1 MYNATRHIIK
11 WLCLSIL
18 LCVFASCGR
27 DTDMSDAP
35 NVPSGGE
42 MTLDIGFKVPARA
55 ATERYEDGETDENY
69 IDIANENYRIYFFD
83 GENKFI
89 ARFEP
94 SGFITTEGSNYCQY
108 NVLGKA
114 PDALVEHNDLFK
126 MVVLANWPKY
136 PEDGNLTLTKEETTI
151 ADICNANWAQY
162 DCLTDGKTNPTAIA
176 LNPFAADPSER
187 KLMPFYGVHEYS
199 NVTFKPGVAT
209 ILDEPVTLL
218 RAMAK
223 VEVILEIDDKEFAD
237 DLSFSSLKINRYNA
251 KGYCAPKDVFKQG
264 DYDHDEGENEDDKW
278 KQDYVHS
285 LHLVGDANDANE
297 KELSFRKVNRW
308 DEGGKRYEK
317 WTAYLPEYRNI
328 DAGNA
333 YSSIKAKFNIQLA
346 DDTPHTIYFA
356 NYSGGKTDNSN
367 GNRLNIERNN
377 IYRFHVTCTGYN
389 FKLLLTVSD
398 WEGLYENNFEYGDG
412 QFTSPPAPWDD
423 EINNEIEF

>member
-11 WLCLSIL
+11 WLCLSTL
-18 LCVFASCGR
+18 LCVFASCGK

-35 NVPSGGE
+35 DVPSSGE
-42 MTLDIGFKVPARA
+42 MTLDIGFKVPARTA
-55 ATERYEDGETDENY
+55 VERYEDGETDENY
-69 IDIANENYRIYFFD
+69 IDIANGNYRIYFFD
-83 GENKFI
+83 EENKFI

-114 PDALVEHNDLFK
+114 PEALAEHSDFFK

-136 PEDGNLTLTKEETTI
+136 PEGGNLTLTQGQTTI
-151 ADICNANWAQY
+151 AEICNAAWAQY
-162 DCLTDGKTNPTAIA
+162 DCLTDGETNPTAIA
-176 LNPFAADPSER
+176 LNPFAENPSER

-199 NVTFKPGVAT
+199 NVTFTAGLAT

-223 VEVILEIDDKEFAD
+223 VEVILETDDYF

-264 DYDHDEGENEDDKW
+264 DYDHNGSYDD
-278 KQDYVHS
+278 DYVHT
-285 LHLVGDANDANE
+285 LHLVGNANDEGE
-297 KELSFRKVNRW
+297 KELALRLVRRW
-308 DEGGKRYEK
+308 DEDGKRYGK

-333 YSSIKAKFNIQLA
+333 YSSIKAKFNIQLE
-346 DDTPHTIYFA
+346 DDDPHTIYFS

-367 GNRLNIERNN
+367 GSRLNIERNN

-398 WEGLYENNFEYGDG
+398 WEELYENNFEYGDG
-412 QFTSPPAPWDD
+412 QFTTPPAPWDD
-423 EINNEIEF
+423 EINNEIEI

>member
-11 WLCLSIL
+11 WLCLSTL
-18 LCVFASCGR
+18 LCVFVSCGKDSDVP
-27 DTDMSDAP
+27 DTPD
-35 NVPSGGE
+35 VPSGGE

-55 ATERYEDGETDENY
+55 TAERYEDGETDENY
-69 IDIANENYRIYFFD
+69 IDIANGNYRIYFFD

-114 PDALVEHNDLFK
+114 PDALAEHSDFFK
-126 MVVLANWPKY
+126 MVVLANWPQY
-136 PEDGNLTLTKEETTI
+136 DDANMNTEETTI
-151 ADICNANWAQY
+151 ADICNAAWAQY

-187 KLMPFYGVHEYS
+187 KFMPFYGVHEYS

-209 ILDEPVTLL
+209 ILDDPVTLL

-223 VEVILEIDDKEFAD
+223 VEVILETDDYF

-251 KGYCAPKDVFKQG
+251 KGYCAPKDVFKQS
-264 DYDHDEGENEDDKW
+264 DYDHNGSYDN
-278 KQDYVHS
+278 DYVHM

-308 DEGGKRYEK
+308 DEDGKRYEK
-317 WTAYLPEYRNI
+317 WTAYLPEYQNI
-328 DAGNA
+328 GADNA
-333 YSSIKAKFNIQLA
+333 YSSIKAKFDIQQA

-377 IYRFHVTCTGYN
+377 IYRFKVTCTGYN

-398 WEGLYENNFEYGDG
+398 WQGLYENNFEFGNG
-412 QFTSPPAPWDD
+412 QIVSPVSPWED
-423 EINNEIEF
+423 EISNEVEY

>member
-11 WLCLSIL
+11 WLCLSTL
-18 LCVFASCGR
+18 LCVFASCGK

-35 NVPSGGE
+35 DVPSGGE
-42 MTLDIGFKVPARA
+42 MTLDIGFKVPTRA
-55 ATERYEDGETDENY
+55 AAERYEDGETNENY
-69 IDIANENYRIYFFD
+69 IDIANGNYRIYFFD

-114 PDALVEHNDLFK
+114 PDALAEHSDFFK
-126 MVVLANWPKY
+126 MVVLANWPQYDDANMK
-136 PEDGNLTLTKEETTI
+136 TEETTI
-151 ADICNANWAQY
+151 ADICNAAWAQY

-176 LNPFAADPSER
+176 LNPFATNPSER

-223 VEVILEIDDKEFAD
+223 VEVILETDDYF

-251 KGYCAPKDVFKQG
+251 KGYCAPKDVFKQS
-264 DYDHDEGENEDDKW
+264 DYDHNGSYDD
-278 KQDYVHS
+278 DYVQT

-308 DEGGKRYEK
+308 DEDGKRYEK
-317 WTAYLPEYRNI
+317 WTAYLPEYQNI
-328 DAGNA
+328 DAGDA

-367 GNRLNIERNN
+367 GSRLNIERNN
-377 IYRFHVTCTGYN
+377 IYRFKVTCTGYN
-389 FKLLLTVSD
+389 FKLLLTVSN
-398 WEGLYENNFEYGDG
+398 WQGLYENNFEFGNG
-412 QFTSPPAPWDD
+412 QIVSPVSPWED
-423 EINNEIEF
+423 EISNEVEY

>member
-1 MYNATRHIIK
+1 MIIC
-11 WLCLSIL
+11 CLL
-18 LCVFASCGR
+18 LLPAVLFVSCSR
-27 DTDMSDAP
+27 DTEDDS
-35 NVPSGGE
+35 VPSAGE
-42 MTLDIGFKVPARA
+42 MTLGIGFKIPARA
-55 ATERYEDGETDENY
+55 VADGYEEGEVYENY
-69 IDIANENYRIYFFD
+69 IDAANGNYRIYFFD
-83 GENKFI
+83 AENKLI
-89 ARFEP
+89 ARFDPEA
-94 SGFITTEGSNYCQY
+94 FILMAEDDKYVEYS
-108 NVLGKA
+108 VLGEV
-114 PDALVEHNDLFK
+114 PEALAEHSDFFK
-126 MVVLANWPKY
+126 MVVLANWPQY
-136 PEDGNLTLTKEETTI
+136 NDTVEEDVTTI
-151 ADICNANWAQY
+151 ADLCDADWAQF

-223 VEVILEIDDKEFAD
+223 VEVILETDDYF

-251 KGYCAPKDVFKQG
+251 KGYCAPKDVFKQS
-264 DYDHDEGENEDDKW
+264 DYDHNGSYDD
-278 KQDYVHS
+278 DYVQT

-308 DEGGKRYEK
+308 DEDGKRYEK
-317 WTAYLPEYRNI
+317 WTAYLPEYQNI
-328 DAGNA
+328 GADNA

-356 NYSGGKTDNSN
+356 NYSGGKSDNSN

-377 IYRFHVTCTGYN
+377 IYRFQVTCTGYN

-398 WEGLYENNFEYGDG
+398 WQGLYENNFEFGNG
-412 QFTSPPAPWDD
+412 QIVSPVSPWED
-423 EINNEIEF
+423 EISNEVEY

>member
-1 MYNATRHIIK
+1 MKHRLLHIIIC
-11 WLCLSIL
+11 CLL
-18 LCVFASCGR
+18 LLPAVLFVSCSR
-27 DTDMSDAP
+27 DAEDDS
-35 NVPSGGE
+35 VPSAGE
-42 MTLDIGFKVPARA
+42 MTLGIGFKIPARTVA
-55 ATERYEDGETDENY
+55 DGYEEGEAYENY
-69 IDIANENYRIYFFD
+69 IDAANGNYRIYFFD
-83 GENKFI
+83 AENKLI
-89 ARFEP
+89 ARFDPEA
-94 SGFITTEGSNYCQY
+94 FILMAENDKYVEYS
-108 NVLGKA
+108 VLGEVPEVLA
-114 PDALVEHNDLFK
+114 EHSDFFK
-126 MVVLANWPKY
+126 MVVLANWPQYDDANMK
-136 PEDGNLTLTKEETTI
+136 TKETTI
-151 ADICNANWAQY
+151 ADICNATWAQY
-162 DCLTDGKTNPTAIA
+162 SCLTDGETNPTAIA

-251 KGYCAPKDVFKQG
+251 KGYCAPKDVFTQG

-278 KQDYVHS
+278 KQDYVHT
-285 LHLVGDANDANE
+285 LHLVGNANDEGE
-297 KELSFRKVNRW
+297 KELALRLVRRW
-308 DEGGKRYEK
+308 DENGKRYEK

-367 GNRLNIERNN
+367 GSRLNIERNN
-377 IYRFHVTCTGYN
+377 IYRFQVTCTGYN
-389 FKLLLTVSD
+389 FKLRLTVSD

>member
-11 WLCLSIL
+11 RLCLSTL
-18 LCVFASCGR
+18 LCVFVSCGKDSDVP
-27 DTDMSDAP
+27 DTPD
-35 NVPSGGE
+35 VPSGGE

-55 ATERYEDGETDENY
+55 AAEGYEDGETDENY

-83 GENKFI
+83 EENKFI

-114 PDALVEHNDLFK
+114 PEALAEHSDFFK
-126 MVVLANWPKY
+126 MVVLANWPQY
-136 PEDGNLTLTKEETTI
+136 DDANMNTEETTI
-151 ADICNANWAQY
+151 ADICNAAWAQY

-199 NVTFKPGVAT
+199 DVTFKPGVAT
-209 ILDEPVTLL
+209 ILGEPVTLL

-223 VEVILEIDDKEFAD
+223 VEVILEIDDNEFAD
-237 DLSFSSLKINRYNA
+237 DLSFSSLKINRYNT
-251 KGYCAPKDVFKQG
+251 KGYCAPKDVFKQS
-264 DYDHDEGENEDDKW
+264 DYDHNGSYDD
-278 KQDYVHS
+278 DYVHT
-285 LHLVGDANDANE
+285 LHLVGNANDEGE
-297 KELSFRKVNRW
+297 KELALRLVRRW
-308 DEGGKRYEK
+308 DEDGKRYGK

-333 YSSIKAKFNIQLA
+333 YSSIKAKFNIQLE
-346 DDTPHTIYFA
+346 DDDPHTIYFS

-367 GNRLNIERNN
+367 GSRLNIERNN
-377 IYRFHVTCTGYN
+377 IYRFQVTCTGYN

-412 QFTSPPAPWDD
+412 QFTTPPAPWDD